1 MNYTAKLNG
10 KELKLYESTILQP
23 PYNHPDKMPFA
34 VIVMDEPSD
43 LVLHSDI
50 PIENVTIR
58 PLRLQMDYHFDEHHI
73 YIHLDKPLKFSV
85 EINGTYR
92 DNIAIFASSPR
103 EENLPVDTGKVLRFA
118 AGETAQNIRITEDD
132 TLLVLEKGVSVQGK
146 LEIRD
151 CSGVTVFL
159 EEDSILHGKLLA
171 ENCTNLKICGFGAVC
186 SERYERNNG
195 DFTICMDIRST
206 KGLEIH
212 DICILDSCSWSC
224 RLMGCED
231 VHIDN
236 INIIGWRGNSDG
248 VDICG
253 SRNVLVERCFIR
265 NWDDGFVAKAFDTG
279 NLENVICRDSVLWND
294 FARPI
299 EVGVEVRAE
308 YARNLVFH
316 NIDVIHTLTGY
327 PVMGIHHGD
336 RAKIRNV
343 EFSDIR
349 IEDAPGA
356 QLFDI
361 RITNSVWNK
370 DETMGDIDGLLIRD
384 IFLNGEQSILPAR
397 SRLQGYS
404 SENSIRNVTLE
415 NLCFHGK
422 YATTLEECHVNVMDF
437 VENVQVKSP
446 AGAEKM
452 NMVSTSVQVV
462 RPFVLDAD
470 RMYTGTVEITL
481 ENRNPETVTGNAFLQ
496 VSPIHMA
503 DIADKD
509 LPFCLQEN
517 EKVSRQYTLKLQA
530 GKYVFCVQSDDP
542 AVEASWAYEELPLVL
557 PASLEDSPAYKIVNY
572 YGDVLD
578 GIHLAAKDNT
588 LLIRSEA
595 LRNHTFTIYSVA
607 PVEAQPGEVKFT
619 VEETDFGE
627 AMAIMDGRHGLEAAP
642 QLRCPAE
649 ITYVFKNEPKVKEIV
664 KNTVG
669 GEGSDTVEIP
679 FSALGIADGSTE
691 LWFDVVANL
700 PEVQKYR
707 YAFAMFHS
715 VWPHSIAHMYA
726 RAVLQGEM
734 DLSCRNIVDK

>member
-1 MNYTAKLNG
+1 MNYTVQCNG
-10 KELKLYESTILQP
+10 KEIKLYESTILQP

-34 VIVMDEPSD
+34 VIVMDRPLD
-43 LVLHSDI
+43 LVIRSEI
-50 PIENVTIR
+50 PLESVTIR
-58 PLRLQMDYHFDEHHI
+58 PLRLQIPYHFDEHHI
-73 YIHLDKPLKFSV
+73 YIHLDTPLKFSV
-85 EINGTYR
+85 EINDSYR

-103 EENLPVDTGKVLRFA
+103 ADIPDTEKRIRFA
-118 AGETAQNIRITEDD
+118 PGEHTQNICITEDD
-132 TLLVLEKGVSVQGK
+132 TLLILEKGASVQGK

-151 CSGVTVFL
+151 CRGVTVFID
-159 EEDSILHGKLLA
+159 EDAIWHGKLLA
-171 ENCTNLKICGFGAVC
+171 ENCTDLKVCGFGAFC
-186 SERYERNNG
+186 SERYERNDNS
-195 DFTICMDIRST
+195 FTICMDIRST
-206 KGLEIH
+206 RGLEIH

-279 NLENVICRDSVLWND
+279 NLENIVCRDSVLWND

-299 EVGVEVRAE
+299 EVGVELRAE

-336 RAKIRNV
+336 RARIRNV

-370 DETMGDIDGLLIRD
+370 DDTMGDIDGLLIKD
-384 IFLNGEQSILPAR
+384 IYLNGEQHILPAR

-404 SENSIRNVTLE
+404 DANMIRNVTIE
-415 NLCFHGK
+415 NLCFRGK

-452 NMVSTSVQVV
+452 HMVGSSVRVV
-462 RPFVLDAD
+462 RPFVPGKDGL
-470 RMYTGTVEITL
+470 YCGTVEITL
-481 ENRNPETVTGNAFLQ
+481 ENRNPETVSGSAFLQ
-496 VSPIHMA
+496 VSPVHMA
-503 DIADKD
+503 EIPDNTIAFR
-509 LPFCLQEN
+509 LREN
-517 EKVSRQYTLKLQA
+517 ETVSRQYDLTLQA

-542 AVEASWAYEELPLVL
+542 AVEAAWAYEELPLVL
-557 PASLEDSPAYKIVNY
+557 PASLDTAAVCKIVNY
-572 YGDVLD
+572 YGDTLE
-578 GIHLAAKDNT
+578 GIRLAARDNT

-595 LRNHTFTIYSVA
+595 LRHNTFTIYSAA
-607 PVEAQPGEVKFT
+607 PVDAQPGEVKFT

-664 KNTVG
+664 TNTVG
-669 GEGSDTVEIP
+669 GEGSDTAKIP
-679 FSALGIADGSTE
+679 FAALGIADGSRE

-707 YAFAMFHS
+707 YAFSMFHS
-715 VWPHSIAHMYA
+715 VWPHCISHMYA
-726 RAVLQGEM
+726 RAVLEA
-734 DLSCRNIVDK
+734 

>member
-10 KELKLYESTILQP
+10 KEIKLYESTILQP

-58 PLRLQMDYHFDEHHI
+58 PLRLQMDYRFDEHHI

-103 EENLPVDTGKVLRFA
+103 EENLPVDTEKIIRFA
-118 AGETAQNIRITEDD
+118 AGETAQHIRITEDD
-132 TLLVLEKGVSVQGK
+132 TLLVLEKGASVQGK

-159 EEDSILHGKLLA
+159 EEDAILHGKLLA

-186 SERYERNNG
+186 SERYDRNNS

-384 IFLNGEQSILPAR
+384 IYLNGEQSILPAR

-422 YATTLEECHVNVMDF
+422 YATTLEECHMNVMDF
-437 VENVQVKSP
+437 VENVQVKFP

-462 RPFVLDAD
+462 KPFVLDED

-542 AVEASWAYEELPLVL
+542 AVEASWAYEELPLIL
-557 PASLEDSPAYKIVNY
+557 PASLEDAPAYRIMNY
-572 YGDVLD
+572 YGDILD
-578 GIHLAAKDNT
+578 GIHLAAKDNA

-595 LRNHTFTIYSVA
+595 LRNHTFTIYSAA